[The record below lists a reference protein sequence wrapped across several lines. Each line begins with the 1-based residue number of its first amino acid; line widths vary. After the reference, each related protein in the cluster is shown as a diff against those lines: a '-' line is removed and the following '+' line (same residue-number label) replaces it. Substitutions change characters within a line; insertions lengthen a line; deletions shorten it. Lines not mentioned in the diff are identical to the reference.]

1 MSRYYDDLA
10 ALQQYMRSIQ
20 KYETLS
26 FEDEQEL
33 AERWVNKKDRRAANR
48 LVNAH
53 LRLVVKVAIGFR
65 GYGLPLGEV
74 IQEGNIGLMQA
85 VARFDP
91 TKGFRLSTYAM
102 WWIKASIQ
110 EYILHSWSLVKIGT
124 TAAQKKLFFNLR
136 KMRNK
141 LREMNDDQLS
151 AESVAFIAKELGVRE
166 DEVIAMDQRLM
177 SGDQSLNAVI
187 SSDVGSEWMDWLVEE
202 SPSQEEHYGDL
213 EVFNIRHRAL
223 KGALDKLDERERNI
237 LVARRLVD
245 NAKTLEDLSQEY
257 GISRERVRQLEVRA
271 FNKVKKHM
279 MHAAAA

>member
-20 KYETLS
+20 KYDTLS
-26 FEDEQEL
+26 FEDEQAL
-33 AERWVNKKDRRAANR
+33 AERWVNNKDRRAANR

-65 GYGLPLGEV
+65 GYGLPLAEV

-85 VARFDP
+85 VVRFDP
-91 TKGFRLSTYAM
+91 SKGFRLSTYAM

-151 AESVAFIAKELGVRE
+151 AESVTFIAKELGVRE

-223 KGALDKLDERERNI
+223 KGALEKLDDRERSI
-237 LVARRLVD
+237 LVARRLID

-279 MHAAAA
+279 MHAAA